1 MLERLWQCPALQG
14 SRLFKRAGLLFEQ
27 RQVMLRIEDEL
38 AATNFSCQPDSNYCR
53 YLERSAG
60 PSLQHRTAR
69 MPRHLTSGRRLD
81 GCTIIPHARV
91 IGSEGCDQSYQR
103 RVSARQSRGSPCRT
117 QRDWPSLA
125 DSCFFI
131 ASCPSRD
138 LQCGSFRYFAE
149 RGEAPERNEQLA
161 RERDDRNSA
170 MAAPVAFDAVL
181 EP

>member
-1 MLERLWQCPALQG
+1 MWHGREEVRPRILHQG
-14 SRLFKRAGLLFEQ
+14 FDLASH
-27 RQVMLRIEDEL
+27 ED
-38 AATNFSCQPDSNYCR
+38 FSCQPDSNYCR

-60 PSLQHRTAR
+60 PSLQHRAAR

-81 GCTIIPHARV
+81 GCTIIPHARA

>member
-1 MLERLWQCPALQG
+1 
-14 SRLFKRAGLLFEQ
+14 
-27 RQVMLRIEDEL
+27 
-38 AATNFSCQPDSNYCR
+38 
-53 YLERSAG
+53 
-60 PSLQHRTAR
+60 

-81 GCTIIPHARV
+81 GCTIIPHARA

-125 DSCFFI
+125 DSCI
-131 ASCPSRD
+131 SIVCCTSRN
-138 LQCGSFRYFAE
+138 LQCGSFWYFAE
-149 RGEAPERNEQLA
+149 RGEAPERNKKLA